1 MYYSTEDGEI
11 INLSPRQSFHSQPP
25 LPPAYP
31 PFFTPPLPHP
41 DTYAP
46 YFHTPPSTRDARAH
60 IELRK
65 ESHFSQSMPDVR
77 IGAKRRYPRR
87 SPEASYNN
95 KESYIESSSD
105 SSSVFKT
112 NEHNFSLDFP
122 PGIVTPESMR
132 APERFNKIRRIIDR
146 RK

>member
-1 MYYSTEDGEI
+1 MTHRPHYS
-11 INLSPRQSFHSQPP
+11 HSV
-25 LPPAYP
+25 
-31 PFFTPPLPHP
+31 
-41 DTYAP
+41 
-46 YFHTPPSTRDARAH
+46 
-60 IELRK
+60 
-65 ESHFSQSMPDVR
+65 PDVR
-77 IGAKRRYPRR
+77 VGAKRRYTRG
-87 SPEASYNN
+87 SPEVSYD
-95 KESYIESSSD
+95 KGSHTEPTAD